1 VGDILRWHCRGQ
13 FSQAPYRRSVP
24 ADEID
29 TGHMSKKRQATDA
42 LAAMLDRSLNP
53 SSHSAP
59 RKGAA
64 MDWNKFATPTEITNN
79 DLLDVIGDVYM
90 RGRGTFPPAG
100 SFS

>member
-1 VGDILRWHCRGQ
+1 
-13 FSQAPYRRSVP
+13 
-24 ADEID
+24 
-29 TGHMSKKRQATDA
+29 MSKKRQATDA
-42 LAAMLDRSLNP
+42 LAAMLDRILNP

-90 RGRGTFPPAG
+90 RGKGDVSPSRIVLLIFKFARGKGYTEIPQARRADFLNALAKL
-100 SFS
+100 